1 VRELTVT
8 FRLCIAAVD
17 IQRGRAMKI
26 VSIVLMFAFLL
37 AGCAA
42 VTPGVLPPF
51 YGEPG
56 SENSFDK
63 VVNIPPDAKWVNVK
77 SGETV
82 KFVDLA
88 SGRSFVWSFQLRNFA
103 VFDLAAVA
111 PRGVLSHEH
120 LTVYVAQDIRETDDH

>member
-1 VRELTVT
+1 
-8 FRLCIAAVD
+8 
-17 IQRGRAMKI
+17 MKKL
-26 VSIVLMFAFLL
+26 SIVFLFALQL

-42 VTPGVLPPF
+42 VTPGALPPF

-56 SENSFDK
+56 SENTFDK
-63 VVNIPPDAKWVNVK
+63 VVNIAPDAKWVNVK
-77 SGETV
+77 SGETI

-103 VFDLAAVA
+103 VFDLVAVA